1 MGITT
6 ESIVFVCAVLLF
18 LSILAGKTG
27 YRFGMPT
34 LLFFLVVG
42 IFAGSEGPNWFLQ
55 ISFSNYSVAQ
65 FIGIVALNFILFTG
79 GLSTNWSDTKP
90 IFFQGLSLATLGVI
104 LTAAITGIF
113 FYYLGVIFPTLPQFT
128 LLESLLLGSIV
139 SSTDAA
145 AVFSVLRSKKL
156 GLKNNLK
163 PMLEF
168 ESGSNDPMAYI
179 LTITCIS
186 LIMATK
192 VGAVGTVAIFIKQM
206 LLGIGFGFGWGRLSQ
221 LIMNYIRLDYEGLY
235 FVLVIAIMF
244 FSFSIAH
251 IMGGN
256 GFLSVYITGL
266 TLGNLNFMHRT
277 SVMKSFDGIAWLMQI
292 VLFLTLG
299 LLVVPSQLKSLIIVG
314 LILSFFMI
322 IIARPLAV
330 FMSLAFFKI
339 KKMSYRDRCFVS
351 WVGLKGAVP
360 IVFATYP
367 LIESGFNPVVSQTI
381 FNLVFFI
388 SSISLIVQGTSIPLV
403 AKFLKVDQPMEDL
416 VGIFDRFID
425 DEKAVMKEV
434 KISKNSIVVDKALH
448 ELNLPKNIIIAMI
461 SRNKKFIIPDGGT
474 KLHENDRISILSENK
489 ESMDEALKLFET

>member
-6 ESIVFVCAVLLF
+6 ESIVFVSAVLLF
-18 LSILAGKTG
+18 LSIIAGKTG

-55 ISFSNYSVAQ
+55 ISFNNYNTAQ
-65 FIGIVALNFILFTG
+65 FIGIVALNFILFSG
-79 GLSTNWSDTKP
+79 GLSTKWQETKP
-90 IFFQGLSLATLGVI
+90 IFLQGLSLATIGVI
-104 LTAAITGIF
+104 LTAGITGCL
-113 FYYLGVIFPTLPQFT
+113 FYYLGVFIPSFPQFSF
-128 LLESLLLGSIV
+128 LESLLFGAIV

-163 PMLEF
+163 PLLEF

-186 LIMATK
+186 LITAARVDLGNT
-192 VGAVGTVAIFIKQM
+192 IIRFITQ
-206 LLGIGFGFGWGRLSQ
+206 LILGLGFGFGWGRLSQ
-221 LIMNYIRLDYEGLY
+221 HIMNHIKLDYEGLY

-251 IMGGN
+251 IIGGN

-266 TLGNLNFMHRT
+266 TLGNLNFMHRN
-277 SVMKSFDGIAWLMQI
+277 SVLKVFDGFAWLMQI

-299 LLVVPSQLKSLIIVG
+299 LLVVPSQLKMLIGVG
-314 LILSFFMI
+314 LIISLFVI
-322 IIARPLAV
+322 IFARPFAV
-330 FMSLAFFKI
+330 FTSLVFFKL
-339 KKMSYRDRCFVS
+339 KKMSIIDRLFVS

-367 LIESGFNPVVSQTI
+367 MIEANFNPYVSQTI

-388 SSISLIVQGTSIPLV
+388 SSISLIVQGTTIPLV
-403 AKFLKVDQPMEDL
+403 AKFLKVDEPMEDE
-416 VGIFDRFID
+416 VGILERFID
-425 DEKAVMKEV
+425 DDKTVLKEV
-434 KISKNSIVVDKALH
+434 KITKKSIVIDRALH
-448 ELNLPKNIIIAMI
+448 ELDLPKNIIIAMI
-461 SRNKKFIIPDGGT
+461 SRNKKFIIPDGAT
-474 KLHENDRISILSENK
+474 KLLENDRIKILAEDK
-489 ESMDEALKLFET
+489 ESMEAAMKFFE